1 MRLGFGLASCSSR
14 GRRQNMM
21 GKIFTKTHEPQEE
34 LQDDLYVS
42 DSEVI
47 KSSKTREA
55 TKAWLQDI
63 FGPNYESCEEVH
75 DVLSTKLHLQP

>member
-1 MRLGFGLASCSSR
+1 
-14 GRRQNMM
+14 MM
-21 GKIFTKTHEPQEE
+21 GKIFTKTHEPREE

-55 TKAWLQDI
+55 TKARLQDI